1 MGIRPKRFHSGNFSA
16 TRIHERLDV
25 MAGIA
30 AGKEI
35 QEEEPPPSQGRG
47 VPKTFCPEPLNLG
60 RLDKKQKQTKAPP
73 S

>member
-1 MGIRPKRFHSGNFSA
+1 
-16 TRIHERLDV
+16 

>member
-1 MGIRPKRFHSGNFSA
+1 
-16 TRIHERLDV
+16 

-47 VPKTFCPEPLNLG
+47 VPKIFFPEPLNLG
-60 RLDKKQKQTKAPP
+60 RLDKKTKANK
-73 S
+73 SSIFLELEESVEFKIEKLRKVLLFTKE